1 MLTKQE
7 RVILVTLKPPFL
19 NLMSW
24 IVYGSIAAG
33 ERRPIRNIHGPLN
46 FMVIKEPYA
55 EAQ

>member
-1 MLTKQE
+1 MLISRE
-7 RVILVTLKPPFL
+7 RVILAILKPPFL

-24 IVYGSIAAG
+24 IVYGSIAVG
-33 ERRPIRNIHGPLN
+33 ERQPIRNIHGPLK